1 MLSRVAAVMAPRTHN
16 RRGVPASSGKRREG
30 GESEPQRPHMSRSV
44 FASTVLL
51 LVVVMMCCGGAATA
65 QMENNADA
73 STSGSAL
80 TGAITAEESASG
92 GVERLQGVDL
102 FVPQTTPVLPEGG
115 GTPGTKRDSFVSP
128 SLVSAGGVLAAFA
141 EGHMNAQYTADGK
154 LIKPLSSAVVAE
166 YIDSSWD
173 WSTLVEKVSGS
184 TWKAYTVLDTTDGTN
199 RVGDVLNPTTT
210 TKDNKV
216 FLLAGSYDMLNESGG
231 IWKQDSPD
239 LKLAVGDVT
248 KPTASEPS
256 GWITW
261 GTPTSLNQTTLKTPK
276 AGLKDFTSSG
286 GSGVVMED
294 GTLVFPVIAFN
305 TGNARFSMIIY
316 STDNGSA
323 WALSKGM
330 SPAECLYPRTTE
342 WEGSLLMIVDCE
354 NGQRV
359 YESRDMGTT
368 WTEAIGTLS
377 GVWTK
382 PQSFIWDLSLRVDA
396 LITATI
402 EGRMVMLY
410 IQRGYALREK
420 EATAL
425 YLWVTDNNRSFY
437 FGPVVVDNAANSM
450 FASSLLYSDG
460 KLHLLQQRGNDKGR
474 VISLSR
480 LTEELKTIKST
491 LSTWAKLDASF
502 SASSTPTAGLVG
514 LLSNSASGDTWI
526 DDYRS
531 VNAKVVNAVKVHD
544 GFKFTGFGS
553 GAIWPVNNRESNG
566 PHTFVNYDFTLVAT
580 VIVHKVPKNST
591 TLLGAVLAEPIS
603 TLFIGLS
610 YGTDG
615 TWETVFN
622 GETTTSGS
630 TWRPGKEYQVA
641 IMLHDGNKGSVYV
654 DGVSVGSLATL
665 PTPEVRG
672 AEIADFYFVGGEDE
686 EDKKSSSVT
695 VKNVFLYN
703 RPLGADELRMVKKID
718 GSMHGSVSRALL
730 LLLGMWG
737 IAALY

>member
-1 MLSRVAAVMAPRTHN
+1 
-16 RRGVPASSGKRREG
+16 
-30 GESEPQRPHMSRSV
+30 
-44 FASTVLL
+44 
-51 LVVVMMCCGGAATA
+51 
-65 QMENNADA
+65 
-73 STSGSAL
+73 
-80 TGAITAEESASG
+80 
-92 GVERLQGVDL
+92 
-102 FVPQTTPVLPEGG
+102 
-115 GTPGTKRDSFVSP
+115 
-128 SLVSAGGVLAAFA
+128 
-141 EGHMNAQYTADGK
+141 
-154 LIKPLSSAVVAE
+154 
-166 YIDSSWD
+166 
-173 WSTLVEKVSGS
+173 
-184 TWKAYTVLDTTDGTN
+184 
-199 RVGDVLNPTTT
+199 
-210 TKDNKV
+210 
-216 FLLAGSYDMLNESGG
+216 
-231 IWKQDSPD
+231 
-239 LKLAVGDVT
+239 
-248 KPTASEPS
+248 
-256 GWITW
+256 
-261 GTPTSLNQTTLKTPK
+261 
-276 AGLKDFTSSG
+276 
-286 GSGVVMED
+286 MED
-294 GTLVFPVIAFN
+294 GTIVFPVIAFN
-305 TGNARFSMIIY
+305 AGNNGFSTTIY
-316 STDNGSA
+316 STDDGANWMLSNGTP
-323 WALSKGM
+323 
-330 SPAECLYPRTTE
+330 PAECLEPRITE

-354 NGQRV
+354 SSQRV
-359 YESRDMGTT
+359 YESRDMGTK

-382 PQSFIWDLSLRVDA
+382 PQSFLWDLSLRVDA

-402 EGRMVMLY
+402 EGRKVMLY
-410 IQRGYALREK
+410 TQRGYASGEK
-420 EATAL
+420 RVNTL

-437 FGPVVVDNAANSM
+437 FGPIAMGNAANSM
-450 FASSLLYSDG
+450 FVSTLLYSDG
-460 KLHLLQQRGNDKGR
+460 SLHLLQRRANDKGS
-474 VISLSR
+474 VISLAR
-480 LTEELKTIKST
+480 LTEELSTIYSV
-491 LSTWAKLDASF
+491 LSTWSKLDASF

-610 YGTDG
+610 YGMDG

-630 TWRPGKEYQVA
+630 TWMPGKEYQVA
-641 IMLHDGNKGSVYV
+641 IMLQDGNKGSVYV
-654 DGVSVGSLATL
+654 DGMSVGSLATL

-703 RPLGADELRMVKKID
+703 RPLGADELRMVKKSD
-718 GSMHGSVSRALL
+718 GSMHGGVSRALL
-730 LLLGMWG
+730 LLLGLWG

>member
-16 RRGVPASSGKRREG
+16 RRRVTGSSGRRREG
-30 GESEPQRPHMSRSV
+30 RESEPQRSNMSRRV
-44 FASTVLL
+44 FNSTVLL
-51 LVVVMMCCGGAATA
+51 LLVVLMCSATCGATAAT
-65 QMENNADA
+65 ENDGNSDLR
-73 STSGSAL
+73 S
-80 TGAITAEESASG
+80 
-92 GVERLQGVDL
+92 VEGLQWVDL

-115 GTPGTKRDSFVSP
+115 GTPGTKRDAFVSP
-128 SLVSAGGVLAAFA
+128 SLVSAGGVIAAFA
-141 EGHMNAQYTADGK
+141 GGHMNAQYDSDV
-154 LIKPLSSAVVAE
+154 LIKPLSSDVVAE

-173 WSTLVEKVSGS
+173 WSTLVEKVSES
-184 TWKAYTVLDTTDGTN
+184 TWRAHTVLDTTDGTN
-199 RVGDVLNPTTT
+199 RVGVVFNPTTT
-210 TKDNKV
+210 TKGNKV
-216 FLLAGSYDMLNESGG
+216 FLLAGSYDMLNESDGN
-231 IWKQDSPD
+231 WKRDSLD
-239 LKLAVGDVT
+239 LKLVVGDVT

-261 GTPTSLNQTTLKTPK
+261 GTPTSLSQTTLKTPS
-276 AGLKDFTSSG
+276 AGLKDFASSG
-286 GSGVVMED
+286 VSGVVMED
-294 GTLVFPVIAFN
+294 GTLVFPLMAFN
-305 TGNARFSMIIY
+305 TENVGFSMIIY
-316 STDNGSA
+316 SKDDGSA
-323 WALSKGM
+323 WALSTGVSSAK
-330 SPAECLYPRTTE
+330 CLKPRITE

-354 NGQRV
+354 SSQRV
-359 YESRDMGTT
+359 YESRDVGAT
-368 WTEAIGTLS
+368 WTEAVGTLP

-382 PQSFIWDLSLRVDA
+382 SKPEVSPDVSLHVEA

-402 EGRMVMLY
+402 EGREVMLY
-410 IQRGYALREK
+410 IQRGYASGEK
-420 EATAL
+420 RATAL
-425 YLWVTDNNRSFY
+425 YLWVTDNNRSFSV
-437 FGPVVVDNAANSM
+437 GPVAVEEAEKWE
-450 FASSLLYSDG
+450 FASALLYSDG
-460 KLHLLQQRGNDKGR
+460 SLHLLQRRDNDKGR

-491 LSTWAKLDASF
+491 LSTWAQLDASF
-502 SASSTPTAGLVG
+502 SASSTPTVGLVG
-514 LLSNSASGDTWI
+514 LLSNAASGDTWI
-526 DDYRS
+526 DDYHS
-531 VNAKVVNAVKVHD
+531 VNATVRNAVKVHD

-553 GAIWPVNNRESNG
+553 GAIWPVNHRESNG
-566 PHTFVNYDFTLVAT
+566 PHSFVNYNFTLVAT

-622 GETTTSGS
+622 GETTKSGS
-630 TWRPGKEYQVA
+630 TWRPGKEHQVA
-641 IMLHDGNKGSVYV
+641 IMLQDGNKGSVYV
-654 DGVSVGSLATL
+654 DGASVGSLATL

-703 RPLGADELRMVKKID
+703 RPLGVDELRMVKKSD
-718 GSMHGSVSRALL
+718 GSMHGGVSRAL

>member
-1 MLSRVAAVMAPRTHN
+1 MLSLVAAVKAPRTQN
-16 RRGVPASSGKRREG
+16 LRRVTGSSGRRREG
-30 GESEPQRPHMSRSV
+30 GGSEPQRPHMSRRV
-44 FASTVLL
+44 FASAVLL
-51 LVVVMMCCGGAATA
+51 LLVVMMCCGGATA
-65 QMENNADA
+65 AKENDGK
-73 STSGSAL
+73 SDLRS
-80 TGAITAEESASG
+80 AEE
-92 GVERLQGVDL
+92 LQWVNL

-115 GTPGTKRDSFVSP
+115 GTPGTKRDAFVSP
-128 SLVSAGGVLAAFA
+128 SLVSVGGVIAALA
-141 EGHMNAQYTADGK
+141 EGHINAQYTADGK

-173 WSTLVEKVSGS
+173 WFTLVEKVSES
-184 TWKAYTVLDTTDGTN
+184 TWKAYTVLGKAEGKGN
-199 RVGDVLNPTTT
+199 LVVVLSPTTT
-210 TKDNKV
+210 TKGNKV
-216 FLLAGSYDMLNESGG
+216 FLLAGSYDMLNESGK
-231 IWKQDSPD
+231 WERDSPD
-239 LKLAVGDVT
+239 LKLVVGDVT
-248 KPTASEPS
+248 KPTGGEPS

-261 GTPTSLNQTTLKTPK
+261 GTPTSLNQTTLKIPK
-276 AGLKDFTSSG
+276 AGLKDFYSSG

-294 GTLVFPVIAFN
+294 GTIVFPVIAFN
-305 TGNARFSMIIY
+305 TGNARFSTIIY
-316 STDNGSA
+316 STDDGAN
-323 WALSKGM
+323 WMLSKGM
-330 SPAECLYPRTTE
+330 SPAGCLKPRITE
-342 WEGSLLMIVDCE
+342 WEGSLLMIIDCE
-354 NGQRV
+354 SSQRV

-368 WTEAIGTLS
+368 WTEAIGTLP
-377 GVWTK
+377 GVWVNSQS
-382 PQSFIWDLSLRVDA
+382 QSFFRDLNLHVEA

-402 EGRMVMLY
+402 EGRKVMLY
-410 IQRGYALREK
+410 IQRGHASGEN
-420 EATAL
+420 ANTL

-437 FGPVVVDNAANSM
+437 FGPIAMGNAANWM
-450 FASSLLYSDG
+450 LASSLLYSDG
-460 KLHLLQQRGNDKGR
+460 SLHLLQRRANDKGS
-474 VISLSR
+474 VISLAR

-491 LSTWAKLDASF
+491 LSTWSKLDASF

-514 LLSNSASGDTWI
+514 LLSNSASGDTWF

-630 TWRPGKEYQVA
+630 TWMPGKEYQVA
-641 IMLHDGNKGSVYV
+641 IMLQDGNKGSVYV

-665 PTPEVRG
+665 PTPELRG

-730 LLLGMWG
+730 LLLGLWG